1 MTAKQ
6 LKRILTAFSTQVILI
21 LALMLFILPIILVVL
36 NSFKS
41 LDSIF
46 GKPFALPIGK
56 NFDIRGYQVLF
67 KNAHIFL
74 YFSNSLIVTLGSMLL
89 TLVFG
94 SMASFALSEYK
105 FKLNGPLTFFF
116 AIGIMI
122 SIRLGSVGIIR
133 IMKSIG
139 LMNSL
144 VSLILVYTASA
155 LPMTIFI
162 VTQFMR
168 LIPHE
173 LKDAARIDG
182 ANEYRVFWL
191 IIPWVAPALATVTV
205 FTMIPIWN
213 DLWFPIMLTNGE
225 KVRTVTYFVQQYF
238 GLFQQD
244 WQTILAGLTMSM
256 VPILILY
263 TIFSRQLIRG
273 LLGGSFK

>member
-1 MTAKQ
+1 MTVKQ
-6 LKRILTAFSTQVILI
+6 LKRIFTAFSTQFILI
-21 LALMLFILPIILVVL
+21 LALMLFLLPIILVVL

-46 GKPFALPIGK
+46 GKPFALPIGN

-67 KNAHIFL
+67 KNTHIFL
-74 YFSNSLIVTLGSMLL
+74 YFFNSLIVTVGSMLL
-89 TLVFG
+89 TLFFG

-122 SIRLGSVGIIR
+122 SIRLGSVSIIQ

-155 LPMTIFI
+155 LPLTIFI

-168 LIPHE
+168 LIPRD
-173 LKDAARIDG
+173 LKDADRIDG
-182 ANEYRVFWL
+182 ANEYYIFSL
-191 IIPWVAPALATVTV
+191 MIPWVAPALATVTV

-256 VPILILY
+256 VPILIMY